1 MTAKAASLGV
11 ASNRSAWAKVNLTL
25 HVTGQRSDG
34 YHLLDSLVVRAGVG
48 DQIAVTPSDQLELF
62 IDGPYGSAAP
72 NDDRNLVVRAA
83 RLLDAGAGRGARL
96 HLTKNLPAAA
106 GIGGGSADAAATL
119 HLLSAHWG
127 LPVPDDIARL
137 GADVPVCLSD
147 IPQRMQ
153 GIGEVLTPAP
163 KLPPCWLVLINPNKS
178 AATPEVFSRLEA
190 RANAPMPKELPEFT
204 SATAFAAWLATQ
216 RNDLEAPAVQVVPE
230 VATCLQS
237 LQDALLARMSGSGA
251 TCFGLY
257 ETQAFAQR
265 AAARVAD
272 KHPGW
277 WVVAAPVLG

>member
-1 MTAKAASLGV
+1 
-11 ASNRSAWAKVNLTL
+11 
-25 HVTGQRSDG
+25 
-34 YHLLDSLVVRAGVG
+34 
-48 DQIAVTPSDQLELF
+48 
-62 IDGPYGSAAP
+62 
-72 NDDRNLVVRAA
+72 
-83 RLLDAGAGRGARL
+83 
-96 HLTKNLPAAA
+96 
-106 GIGGGSADAAATL
+106 
-119 HLLSAHWG
+119 
-127 LPVPDDIARL
+127 
-137 GADVPVCLSD
+137 
-147 IPQRMQ
+147 
-153 GIGEVLTPAP
+153 
-163 KLPPCWLVLINPNKS
+163 
-178 AATPEVFSRLEA
+178 
-190 RANAPMPKELPEFT
+190 MPKELPEFT